1 MSTLAAIAGRGAS
14 HQEME
19 HRLRAMLGAMPS
31 SALSASEIHSAPARD
46 PGARE
51 FACGASTTAWARE
64 LLGDE
69 SALASRDATTVVA
82 DATLYFRDDLRR
94 TLGVTDAPVRSAAEL
109 ILATYLRFG
118 VEGFSRLEGDF
129 AFVLWDGSRSRL
141 IAARSFA
148 GHRPLF
154 YALSGEHLLIATQVR
169 GVLAD
174 PAVSREIDLAS
185 VATVA
190 AGLWGHS
197 NRTAYRAIEELPA
210 GHSLQWEAGS
220 APRLTPYWFAPK
232 AILSRRQPIEAAA
245 EELRSLLVDAVR
257 ERLAPSGPT
266 GLSLSGG
273 WDSTAVGG
281 AATVALRG
289 DASRTLQPVSIS
301 YPAGDPG
308 REDELIR
315 DILDFWKLDT
325 AWLDVD
331 AIPSMS
337 DAESRSGSRD
347 LPFAHAF
354 EHWNRALSR
363 AARERGARVMLD
375 GIGGDQL
382 FQVSDIYLSDLF
394 GSGHWIELAR
404 QWRVRGGDGIRGFWR
419 SAVRPALPDGITH
432 FIARARGMEPP
443 RHHLHR
449 EPSYWTRWRFLES
462 EGVLEREAAARP
474 SLPRSSHVLG
484 ETHAYLRFPF
494 YPRIFGTLCTFAE
507 EEGVEMRS
515 PLIDERVVRFAARRP
530 WSERIDRHE
539 TKIVLRRAM
548 HGLLPAQVLA
558 PRPHRTGIT
567 SAYFLRQLRG
577 PGRPLVEGMLKDP
590 LLASLGMI
598 DAPRFR
604 HAWTQVLEHDNDEL
618 AARIFF
624 TLQAELWMRGHMD
637 VSSPGAA

>member
-1 MSTLAAIAGRGAS
+1 MSTIAAIAGPGAT
-14 HQEME
+14 EALDR
-19 HRLRAMLGAMPS
+19 RLRAMLGAMPS
-31 SALSASEIHSAPARD
+31 SAVSATEFRSASRRD
-46 PGARE
+46 PSARGFASGAI
-51 FACGASTTAWARE
+51 TTAWARA
-64 LLGDE
+64 LHRDE
-69 SALASRDATTVVA
+69 SALAARDTTTVVA
-82 DATLYFRDDLRR
+82 DATLYFREDLRR
-94 TLGVTDAPVRSAAEL
+94 ALGVADNSARSAAEL
-109 ILATYLRFG
+109 ILATYQRFG

-129 AFVLWDGSRSRL
+129 AFVLWDGAGQRL
-141 IAARSFA
+141 VAARSFA

-154 YALSGEHLLIATQVR
+154 YALAGEHLLIATQVR

-174 PAVSREIDLAS
+174 PAVSPEIDLAA

-210 GHSLQWEAGS
+210 GYALLWEPGVE
-220 APRLTPYWFAPK
+220 PRLSPFWHPPET
-232 AILSRRQPIEAAA
+232 ILTRRQPIAAAA
-245 EELRSLLVDAVR
+245 EELRTLLVDAVR

-281 AATVALRG
+281 AATVALR
-289 DASRTLQPVSIS
+289 DNPSRSLQPVSIS
-301 YPAGDPG
+301 YPEGDPG

-315 DILDFWKLDT
+315 DVLDFWKIDT

-331 AIPSMS
+331 AIPGMS
-337 DAESRSGSRD
+337 DAKSQSASRD

-354 EHWNRALSR
+354 ENWNRALSR

-394 GSGHWIELAR
+394 GSGRWIELAR
-404 QWRVRGGDGIRGFWR
+404 QWRERGGDGIRGFWR
-419 SAVRPALPDGITH
+419 WAVRPALPDAITG
-432 FIARARGMEPP
+432 FIARARRMPPP

-449 EPSYWTRWRFLES
+449 EPSYWARWRFLES
-462 EGVLEREAAARP
+462 EGVLEREAAAQP
-474 SLPRSSHVLG
+474 SLPRSSRVLG

-494 YPRIFGTLCTFAE
+494 YPRIFGTLRAFAE

-515 PLIDERVVRFAARRP
+515 PLIDERIVRFAARRP

-548 HGLLPAQVLA
+548 QGLLPAHVLA
-558 PRPHRTGIT
+558 PRPRRTGIT

-577 PGRPLVEGMLKDP
+577 PGRPLVEGILKDP

-604 HAWTQVLEHDNDEL
+604 HAWTQVLEHDDDEL

-624 TLQAELWMRGHMD
+624 TLQAELWMRTHMD
-637 VSSPGAA
+637 VSPQGAA